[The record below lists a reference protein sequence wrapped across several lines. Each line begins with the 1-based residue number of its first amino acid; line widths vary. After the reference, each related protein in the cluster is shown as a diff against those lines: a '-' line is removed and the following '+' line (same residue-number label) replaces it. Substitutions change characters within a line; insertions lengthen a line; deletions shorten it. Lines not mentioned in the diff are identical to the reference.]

1 MKIFDAIRRPGASS
15 PTASSGFLDELAK
28 QADRIRNGQKVEPY
42 AGADEKERLV
52 FEAIQELIGKYQRLN
67 MRSLEIS
74 ESLLASSE
82 EMQAYSNQTLENATQ
97 ISSELKGA
105 TEAMDTNLQSASEL
119 ERAIGVMVNGI
130 GSIAGSTT
138 LVAQSAV
145 EMTQVSTH
153 GSVSIA
159 KAVDQMATISDG
171 VSALTS
177 NIEGFGTKS
186 ESISQL
192 VDTIRDIA
200 SQTNLL
206 ALNAAIEAAR
216 AGEHGRGF
224 SVVASEVR
232 KLSEITNRSA
242 QEISSLS
249 TEIREHTKQTLNV
262 MQGTVTEV
270 GSGMEAVSAA
280 GEAFRS
286 IQQAMNT
293 VSDKIL
299 EISAVAEELSAGS
312 RQIGE
317 TSANLSH
324 VNSQSLAGLQKV
336 AAAGEELVLSIE
348 DILNFANGLGATSE
362 ELKQLLDSFRKTK

>member
-1 MKIFDAIRRPGASS
+1 MKILDAIRRSSASS
-15 PTASSGFLDELAK
+15 SSSSSFLEELLK
-28 QADRIRNGQKVEPY
+28 NADRIRNGQKIEPY
-42 AGADEKERLV
+42 SGADEKERIA
-52 FEAIQELIGKYQRLN
+52 FGAIQELIGKYQRLN

-97 ISSELKGA
+97 ISSELQVA
-105 TEAMDTNLQSASEL
+105 TGAMDTNLQSASEL
-119 ERAIGVMVNGI
+119 ERAINEMVDGI
-130 GSIAGSTT
+130 ASIAETT
-138 LVAQSAV
+138 SLVAESAV
-145 EMTQVSTH
+145 EMTQVSNR
-153 GSVSIA
+153 GSVAIEL
-159 KAVDQMATISDG
+159 AVSQMTVISDG

-200 SQTNLL
+200 AQTNLL

-224 SVVASEVR
+224 SIVASEVR
-232 KLSEITNRSA
+232 KLSEMTNRSA

-249 TEIREHTKQTLNV
+249 TEIRSHTKQTLSV
-262 MQGTVTEV
+262 MRETVEEV
-270 GSGMEAVSAA
+270 GAGKEAVASA
-280 GEAFRS
+280 GDAFRS
-286 IQQAMNT
+286 IQQAMTT

-299 EISAVAEELSAGS
+299 EISAVAEQLSAGS
-312 RQIGE
+312 EEIGA
-317 TSANLSH
+317 TSASLSH
-324 VNSQSLAGLQKV
+324 VNSQSLEGLRKV

-348 DILNFANGLGATSE
+348 DILNFANALGATSE